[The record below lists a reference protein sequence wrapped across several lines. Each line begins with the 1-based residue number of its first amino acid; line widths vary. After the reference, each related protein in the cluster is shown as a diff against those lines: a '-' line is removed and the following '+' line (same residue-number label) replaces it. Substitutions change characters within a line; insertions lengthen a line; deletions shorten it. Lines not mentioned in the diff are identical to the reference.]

1 MTRTARPILAA
12 LAALALAV
20 TAIAATGCAEPRSL
34 LVSRP
39 TDHGADL
46 AVTALW
52 AHEIHQV
59 ARDGD
64 WILTRSY
71 VAIADVI
78 VLGTR
83 GEDLSHASIY
93 DASRDTVIEAVGS
106 GVREIPLA
114 ALLERNHY
122 AIVVRPGRMTA
133 AAQAAALARARAQVG
148 TPFDYAGMIGFDDP
162 DKFYCSELVYWV
174 SDTAA
179 RHGLTKT
186 VTTPA
191 GLMAYGEVLY
201 WSGERTDAQ
210 VMKIATARRARPTTR
225 ARTAA
230 R

>member
-1 MTRTARPILAA
+1 MTRTARTV

-20 TAIAATGCAEPRSL
+20 TAIIATGCAEPRSL

-39 TDHGADL
+39 ADRGTDL

-71 VAIADVI
+71 FALADVI
-78 VLGTR
+78 ALGTR

-122 AIVVRPGRMTA
+122 AIVIRPSRMTA

-148 TPFDYAGMIGFDDP
+148 TPFDNAGMIGFDDP
-162 DKFYCSELVYWV
+162 DRFYCSELVYWA

-179 RHGLTKT
+179 RHGRTET
-186 VTTPA
+186 VITPA
-191 GLMAYGEVLY
+191 GLMAYGEVVY

-210 VMKIATARRARPTTR
+210 VMKIASARQARPATV